1 MNMKK
6 NDLILSVKNL
16 VVKFKTKTGIINA
29 VRDVSFSVYK
39 GEIVGLIGES
49 GSGKSVTMKSIVR
62 FNDNDI
68 LIHMKSGMP
77 IKTDTTF
84 VWQYPHHFLNSIEN
98 KMT

>member
-39 GEIVGLIGES
+39 GEIVGLPIAEVLSHKRKVDYDLYEEAIGLRVYDKDVS
-49 GSGKSVTMKSIVR
+49 K
-62 FNDNDI
+62 
-68 LIHMKSGMP
+68 
-77 IKTDTTF
+77 
-84 VWQYPHHFLNSIEN
+84 
-98 KMT
+98 

>member
-1 MNMKK
+1 MKK

-16 VVKFKTKTGIINA
+16 VVKFKTKNGIINA
-29 VRDVSFSVYK
+29 VRDVSFSAYK

-68 LIHMKSGMP
+68 LSAKEINLCGIDLLKLSTSGV
-77 IKTDTTF
+77 II
-84 VWQYPHHFLNSIEN
+84 SI
-98 KMT
+98 